1 MIQLQPVMRRGKENK
16 CAHYSISHKKS
27 YSIENVAKMFKSKII
42 YLKKA
47 RERYASALTKIS
59 LNNKVFRRFGKI
71 NLKDYISSFIKGW
84 ILKIKSSLK
93 SIKKRDLNSKLV
105 RRRGRVYII
114 NKTNPKFKARQ
125 K

>member
-1 MIQLQPVMRRGKENK
+1 MVLSLKTWKSRTLP
-16 CAHYSISHKKS
+16 ALYSF
-27 YSIENVAKMFKSKII
+27 M
-42 YLKKA
+42 
-47 RERYASALTKIS
+47 
-59 LNNKVFRRFGKI
+59 
-71 NLKDYISSFIKGW
+71 
-84 ILKIKSSLK
+84 KIKSSLK